1 MRPGAEKASTPPAD
15 APPTR
20 SRATPTRRHDPEQTR
35 RDILD
40 VATEEFAQLGLA
52 GARVDAIAA
61 RTRTTKR
68 MIYYYFESKEKLY
81 EAVLEKVYSDIR
93 EDERRIGLSEQE
105 PDPALRALVELT
117 FDYHDQHPDFIRL
130 VTMENFHAGRHLKRS
145 TTFRSKNVSIIR
157 MIDTILQRGS
167 AAGVFRDGLDA
178 IDLHMLISSFC
189 FHRIAN
195 RHTFGTVAG
204 RDPLS
209 PRHRA
214 HQRSML
220 VETVMRYVRVD
231 ASNETMD
238 ADAASS
244 SCLAKLPLSP

>member
-1 MRPGAEKASTPPAD
+1 MRPGAEKIRTAPAEV
-15 APPTR
+15 APTR
-20 SRATPTRRHDPEQTR
+20 SRATPTRRNDPEQTR

-40 VATEEFAQLGLA
+40 VATEEFALLGLA

-61 RTRTTKR
+61 RTLTTKR

-81 EAVLEKVYSDIR
+81 EAVLEKVYNDIR
-93 EDERRIGLSEQE
+93 EDERRMGLTEQE
-105 PDPALRALVELT
+105 PEPAMRALVELT

-130 VTMENFHAGRHLKRS
+130 VTMENLHAGRHLKRS
-145 TTFRSKNVSIIR
+145 PTFRSKNASVIR

-209 PRHRA
+209 ARHRV
-214 HQRSML
+214 HQRAML

-231 ASNETMD
+231 VVGQAEDD
-238 ADAASS
+238 AVV
-244 SCLAKLPLSP
+244 LPENR

>member
-1 MRPGAEKASTPPAD
+1 MRPGAEKARITPAD
-15 APPTR
+15 ARPTR
-20 SRATPTRRHDPEQTR
+20 PRATPARRHDPEQTR

-40 VATEEFAQLGLA
+40 VATEEFALLGLA

-61 RTRTTKR
+61 RTLTTKR

-81 EAVLEKVYSDIR
+81 EAVLEKVYNGIR
-93 EDERRIGLSEQE
+93 EDERRIGLIEQAPE
-105 PDPALRALVELT
+105 PAMRALVELT
-117 FDYHDQHPDFIRL
+117 FDYHDQHPNFIRL
-130 VTMENFHAGRHLKRS
+130 VTMENLHAGQHLKRS
-145 TTFRSKNVSIIR
+145 PTFRSKNVSIIR
-157 MIDTILQRGS
+157 MIDAILQRGS

-209 PRHRA
+209 PRHRG
-214 HQRSML
+214 HQRAML
-220 VETVMRYVRVD
+220 VETVMRYVRID
-231 ASNETMD
+231 EAS
-238 ADAASS
+238 
-244 SCLAKLPLSP
+244 